1 MQQSLAAPALGVGQA
16 HALQA
21 DPALDLGPAHALPA
35 PMAQS
40 EDQAAQ
46 LEHMEQQPDMHAAEA
61 TQLQLAEK
69 KAAQASN
76 PNLKYCR

>member
-1 MQQSLAAPALGVGQA
+1 MAAPTLGVGQA

-21 DPALDLGPAHALPA
+21 DPAPDLGQAHALPA
-35 PMAQS
+35 PMAPS

-46 LEHMEQQPDMHAAEA
+46 LQHIAQQPSMHSGDSP
-61 TQLQLAEK
+61 QLQLAEK
-69 KAAQASN
+69 KAAEASNLN